1 MFGLAAIPVML
12 SVGAAV
18 DYSFANR
25 TKAVLDG
32 IADATSLSAVGQSA
46 LAISAKTEQKDA
58 VKFFKAQAASLKRG
72 SLGTVKVKVTD
83 NSSGR
88 TAVVTYTASVP
99 TAFMG
104 IIGYNNIDISGSS
117 TAASA
122 IPTYIDFYL
131 LLDNTPS
138 MGVGATPA
146 DVATM
151 VANTPDQCAFAC
163 HEMDISPNDYY
174 GLAKKLGVTTRIDVV
189 RSATQQLMDTANV
202 TQTVPNQFRA
212 AIYTFGASAASAG
225 LTKIFPLSSS
235 LSSAKTAAANI
246 DLMTV
251 PYQNYASDT
260 DTDFDT
266 VLPAIDSL
274 IASPGDG
281 YVAVVAAENTIFRV
295 RWRGRRQHRRLF
307 AADQRGQGPA
317 DRAELYALP
326 GAAQCV
332 VVHGHESARH
342 QDRRALHHL
351 FGAADQRLV
360 HELDRPVQQRAL
372 WPVDQQPDRQE
383 HGELRVAGLLF
394 RGQPDRRDF
403 AGDDR
408 AVPESGDGG
417 AHHALAVGKSGRNAA
432 LEQVRAA
439 GCALRH
445 VPACAR

>member
-1 MFGLAAIPVML
+1 MLRRFIYLFAAFRRQSGGNVALMFGMLAIPVIMA
-12 SVGAAV
+12 VGAAV

-32 IADATSLSAVGQSA
+32 IADATSLSAVDQSA
-46 LAISAKTEQKDA
+46 LAISAGTEQKDA

-72 SLGTVKVKVTD
+72 TLDTVKVKVTD
-83 NSSGR
+83 RSSGR
-88 TAVVTYTASVP
+88 TALVNYTATVP

-104 IIGYNNIDISGSS
+104 IIGYNTINISGSS

-138 MGVGATPA
+138 MGVGATPT

-151 VANTPDQCAFAC
+151 VNNTPDQCAFAC

-189 RSATQQLMDTANV
+189 RSATQQLMDTANA

-212 AIYTFGASAASAG
+212 AIYTFGSSAASAG
-225 LTKIFPLSSS
+225 LTKIFSLSSS

-274 IASPGDG
+274 IA
-281 YVAVVAAENTIFRV
+281 T
-295 RWRGRRQHRRLF
+295 
-307 AADQRGQGPA
+307 
-317 DRAELYALP
+317 
-326 GAAQCV
+326 
-332 VVHGHESARH
+332 
-342 QDRRALHHL
+342 
-351 FGAADQRLV
+351 
-360 HELDRPVQQRAL
+360 
-372 WPVDQQPDRQE
+372 
-383 HGELRVAGLLF
+383 
-394 RGQPDRRDF
+394 
-403 AGDDR
+403 
-408 AVPESGDGG
+408 SGDGSSSVAPQKILFFVSDG
-417 AHHALAVGKSGRNAA
+417 VADANTSVCSQPTSAGQDPQTGQTYTRCQEPLNVAACTAMKARGIKIAVLYTTYLALPTNGWYMSWIDPFNKGPYGPSINSQIAKNMEDCASPGFYFEVSPTDGISQAMTALFQKVVTAA
-432 LEQVRAA
+432 RIT
-439 GCALRH
+439 R
-445 VPACAR
+445 

>member
-1 MFGLAAIPVML
+1 MARRLVSSLATFRGQNRGNVALMFGLAAIPVML

-32 IADATSLSAVGQSA
+32 IADATSLSAVDQSA
-46 LAISAKTEQKDA
+46 LAKSAKTEQKDA

-72 SLGTVKVKVTD
+72 SLGAVKVKVTD
-83 NSSGR
+83 GSSGR

-163 HEMDISPNDYY
+163 HELDISPNDYY

-189 RSATQQLMDTANV
+189 RSATQQLMDTANG

-260 DTDFDT
+260 DTDFDS

-281 YVAVVAAENTIFRV
+281 TSPSSPQKILFFVSDGVADASTGVCSQPTSAGKDPQTGQTYTRCQEPLNVSWCTAMKA
-295 RWRGRRQHRRLF
+295 RGVKI
-307 AADQRGQGPA
+307 AV
-317 DRAELYALP
+317 LYTTYLALP
-326 GAAQCV
+326 TNGWYMSWIDPFNKGPYGPSINSQIAKNMESCASPGFYFEVSPTDGISQAMTALFQKVVTAA
-332 VVHGHESARH
+332 RIT
-342 QDRRALHHL
+342 R
-351 FGAADQRLV
+351 
-360 HELDRPVQQRAL
+360 
-372 WPVDQQPDRQE
+372 
-383 HGELRVAGLLF
+383 
-394 RGQPDRRDF
+394 
-403 AGDDR
+403 
-408 AVPESGDGG
+408 
-417 AHHALAVGKSGRNAA
+417 
-432 LEQVRAA
+432 
-439 GCALRH
+439 
-445 VPACAR
+445 